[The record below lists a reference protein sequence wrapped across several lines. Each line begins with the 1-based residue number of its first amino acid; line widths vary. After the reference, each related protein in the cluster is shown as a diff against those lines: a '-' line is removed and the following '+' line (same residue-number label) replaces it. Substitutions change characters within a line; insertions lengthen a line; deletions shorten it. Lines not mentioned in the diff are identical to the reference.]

1 MGQQSVRVRSAE
13 SPATI
18 SVCLSFLRWAYPID
32 VHTDSPLGLCD
43 ASYTNAA

>member
-18 SVCLSFLRWAYPID
+18 SVNKKLLPVVF
-32 VHTDSPLGLCD
+32 G
-43 ASYTNAA
+43 SYGYDNDIEP